1 VSQATPL
8 RLAYLDRVLEA
19 YAARYGEEMPVD
31 VWNVH
36 GFLLREERGSW
47 GVDIPPGE
55 SVDRGVLYEIED
67 HDDMEAFRAQ
77 IVAFREWMAERG
89 QRDRPLAVTEYGM
102 LATFDYFLTARDEAV
117 GYPRDDN
124 RLVQWWAWYSLADA
138 TYPTGNL
145 FDLVTGAATV
155 LGHAFARYVSP
166 ERHGNP

>member
-1 VSQATPL
+1 VDSTSRVAIGGVSQATPL

-67 HDDMEAFRAQ
+67 HDDME
-77 IVAFREWMAERG
+77 
-89 QRDRPLAVTEYGM
+89 M